1 MGVISK
7 EVQILAGIWMWGM
20 VGVLLK
26 IRMQTLSD
34 HGLEASG
41 NDLRGGLVPKLP
53 KACGAVTVEGRLK
66 FQTT

>member
-1 MGVISK
+1 
-7 EVQILAGIWMWGM
+7 MWGM

-26 IRMQTLSD
+26 IKMQILGD

-53 KACGAVTVEGRLK
+53 KACGAVTVERRLK
-66 FQTT
+66 FQTK

>member
-7 EVQILAGIWMWGM
+7 EVQIWAGIWMWGM
-20 VGVLLK
+20 VGALLNL
-26 IRMQTLSD
+26 RMQILSD

-53 KACGAVTVEGRLK
+53 KACGAVTVERRLK
-66 FQTT
+66 FQTK

>member
-1 MGVISK
+1 
-7 EVQILAGIWMWGM
+7 MWGM

-26 IRMQTLSD
+26 IKMQILGD

-53 KACGAVTVEGRLK
+53 NTAVKRHCTDWYEI
-66 FQTT
+66 

>member
-7 EVQILAGIWMWGM
+7 EVQIGAGIRMMGM

-26 IRMQTLSD
+26 IRMQILSD

-41 NDLRGGLVPKLP
+41 NDLRGGLVAHLP
-53 KACGAVTVEGRLK
+53 KACGALTVERRLK
-66 FQTT
+66 FQTK

>member
-1 MGVISK
+1 M
-7 EVQILAGIWMWGM
+7 QI
-20 VGVLLK
+20 
-26 IRMQTLSD
+26 LSD

-66 FQTT
+66 FQKYVSKSIDTLFNMFIKKAFAAHGR